1 MISAEMRYL
10 LPTLLLVVATT
21 YAQSSW
27 DLAVVI
33 GNEIEYFA
41 RNGTST
47 GLADVE
53 EAVELAGITYDDT
66 TRTMYLSDV
75 SKKKEGNNMSTF
87 SNASIFLLTERT
99 FTSTPLLKK
108 EKRMHVDGMVFDTS
122 SRTLFWVDPIED
134 IIAKMHI
141 PQKGKPGD
149 PVVLHTLTGNSPRGI
164 ALDVCNSRIYWTNS
178 NKSHPS
184 IEYSNLD
191 GSNRTVVINRTMI
204 ENLYEPVAVVIDHAE
219 QKLYW
224 IDDIEGVPFNI
235 GRSNLDGSQW
245 ELLLQK
251 NHQQPIYL
259 AVDNESIYWSD
270 SVSSTVWTMP
280 KNPKA
285 EDNPTKFITYNDPR
299 KHHLSPA
306 GIVTRDNVR
315 QIDCA
320 MIKKRPNLPV
330 LAIPLSHVTTRT
342 ESVTIK
348 SSKYCLNDGYLNK
361 TDDTC
366 RCKEGFTGLLCEIS
380 LSLPCHNY
388 CLHGT
393 CTVNH
398 RGLPECKCMGTF
410 SGARCERDVC
420 NDYCLYDGECSV
432 RDGKPFCSCKYSKG
446 TRCEELNDIA
456 EICASSRVGLP
467 SNVTSCK
474 CTGSKLSLSDSFQN
488 RLLLPIFVAFTA
500 LFLLMIA
507 ILSYYVNKLRRRP
520 RIKRHYV
527 VSKGVTPLTSRPDNQ
542 CEITIENCC
551 NMNIC
556 ETPCFEPKLRNDV
569 SRSKSKKKE
578 EKNFLLDNM
587 DDNSC

>member
-1 MISAEMRYL
+1 MAVKRIND
-10 LPTLLLVVATT
+10 VAV
-21 YAQSSW
+21 A
-27 DLAVVI
+27 I

-41 RNGTST
+41 RNGTSMDIA
-47 GLADVE
+47 GID

-75 SKKKEGNNMSTF
+75 SKKKEGKNVSTF
-87 SNASIFLLTERT
+87 SNVSIFLLPEAN
-99 FTSTPLLKK
+99 FVSTPLLKK
-108 EKRMHVDGMVFDTS
+108 ENRMHVDGMVFDTS
-122 SRTLFWVDPIED
+122 SRTLFWVDPVKD

-141 PQKGKPGD
+141 PRESKPGD
-149 PVVLHTLTGNSPRGI
+149 PVVLHNLTGNSPRGI

-191 GSNRTVVINRTMI
+191 GSDRTVVINRTLI
-204 ENLYEPVAVVIDHAE
+204 KSFYEPVAVAIDHAE

-224 IDDIEGVPFNI
+224 IDDAEGVPFNI
-235 GRSNLDGSQW
+235 GRSNLDGSQR
-245 ELLLQK
+245 ELLLQQ

-270 SVSSTVWTMP
+270 PVSSTVWAMP
-280 KNPKA
+280 KNTKA
-285 EDNPTKFITYNDPR
+285 EDNLIKFVSYDDPR

-315 QIDCA
+315 RIDCA
-320 MIKKRPNLPV
+320 TIKKEPHLSVLPV
-330 LAIPLSHVTTRT
+330 QPVPSYLIT
-342 ESVTIK
+342 EKPDVTIN
-348 SSKYCLNDGYLNK
+348 SSKNCLNDGYLNK
-361 TDDTC
+361 TDNTC
-366 RCKEGFTGLLCEIS
+366 RCKEGFTGSFCEIS
-380 LSLPCHNY
+380 FSLSCHNY
-388 CLHGT
+388 CLYGT
-393 CTVNH
+393 CTINQ
-398 RGLPECKCMGTF
+398 RGLPECKCTGTF

-420 NDYCLYDGECSV
+420 NDYCLHDGECSV

-446 TRCEELNDIA
+446 TRCEELNDFA

-467 SNVTSCK
+467 NNMTSCK
-474 CTGSKLSLSDSFQN
+474 CTLSDSFHN
-488 RLLLPIFVAFTA
+488 GMLLPIFGALSG
-500 LFLLMIA
+500 LFLVIVA

-527 VSKGVTPLTSRPDNQ
+527 VGKGVTPLTSRPDNP

-569 SRSKSKKKE
+569 SRSNSKKKE